1 MSLNNWDR
9 AGTAW
14 SAFLFFKK
22 KIGVCTSEHDQTWKF
37 CPRSFPL
44 QPPLHSRLRVESFW
58 GRERERESVC
68 VRKKVVFFTALHSFL
83 LRDLIWFFRLHYNK
97 NLNVTD
103 ISYWASCGGFSAQKW
118 SQGQKFET
126 HAVLNI
132 CNDFFSPN
140 IIVSPT
146 LISLRYNYPN
156 ATHPLQ

>member
-22 KIGVCTSEHDQTWKF
+22 KNRGLYFWTWSDMKILSSLILT
-37 CPRSFPL
+37 PA
-44 QPPLHSRLRVESFW
+44 PPLHSRLRVESFW
-58 GRERERESVC
+58 GREREREC
-68 VRKKVVFFTALHSFL
+68 AFEKRFFFTALHSFL
-83 LRDLIWFFRLHYNK
+83 LRDLIWFFKLHYNK

-103 ISYWASCGGFSAQKW
+103 ISSWASCGGFSAQKW

-132 CNDFFSPN
+132 CNDFFF
-140 IIVSPT
+140 SPT
-146 LISLRYNYPN
+146 
-156 ATHPLQ
+156 